1 MEPATA
7 VLLAEPHGQHNTW
20 HHRNFQ
26 CLHVH
31 FQCLTGV
38 WWRAAWKQA
47 VGSLAALFTKKKN
60 ILKYR
65 QTRRKLLQAV
75 FWFLPFGCIVGAFL
89 FWNSIELGCEI
100 LPFHLLFLIT
110 SSLWLYSSYCWN
122 GVISLNAIYLCKRD
136 GWACSFWQSH
146 DPHASMRTFAYD
158 TKETPLAACENL
170 NEDEMPEHLAEMGIS
185 AEDSYQESA

>member
-1 MEPATA
+1 MASQELPVPSYTFSMSHRCLMES
-7 VLLAEPHGQHNTW
+7 
-20 HHRNFQ
+20 
-26 CLHVH
+26 CLETGCRLPGSIVH
-31 FQCLTGV
+31 
-38 WWRAAWKQA
+38 
-47 VGSLAALFTKKKN
+47 KKKN

-110 SSLWLYSSYCWN
+110 SFLWLYSSYCWN
-122 GVISLNAIYLCKRD
+122 GAISLNAIYLCKRD

-146 DPHASMRTFAYD
+146 DPRASMRAFAYD